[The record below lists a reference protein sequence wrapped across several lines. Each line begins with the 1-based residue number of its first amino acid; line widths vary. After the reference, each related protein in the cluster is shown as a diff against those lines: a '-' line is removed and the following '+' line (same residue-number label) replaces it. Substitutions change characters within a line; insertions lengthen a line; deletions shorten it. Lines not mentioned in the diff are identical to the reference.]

1 MPTMSIPFE
10 IIDSDIKSNRRLTP
24 KKIYVIASEVRVL
37 TGVRLIIEDGTT
49 ILIMNGLQPKCHL
62 LRAALI
68 FDQGSIL
75 RAGRCY
81 IKACNSAYQQVK
93 KADNGGLWFLGNY
106 QNASKDK
113 VTVKSNRKKPTSSF
127 KANLIATYYLGRGD
141 PLKET
146 TRSRVV
152 DDDIDGLSVL
162 GTGPDEWQIF
172 EVRCFHSGDDGFD
185 VTNSHI
191 QLDRLKVVTPAE
203 DGINLS
209 SSRLEVRRSLVV
221 DVTKTKVGDRDI
233 FDFETEDG
241 ASYLEIAQ
249 HCHIDVRGVFGDE
262 LVLSTK
268 DFPKPNNNP
277 QARYRFKGVTRQA
290 ATLIYSINQD

>member
-1 MPTMSIPFE
+1 MNKPFE
-10 IIDSDIKSNRRLTP
+10 IIRSDITSNRRLSP
-24 KKIYVIASEVRVL
+24 KKLYVIASEIRVRQGVRV
-37 TGVRLIIEDGTT
+37 VIEDGTT

-75 RAGRCY
+75 RAGRFY
-81 IKACNSAYQQVK
+81 VKACNPDYQQVK
-93 KADNGGLWFLGNY
+93 KADNGGLWFLGNH

-113 VTVKSNRKKPTSSF
+113 ITVKSNRKKPVSSF
-127 KANLIATYYLGRGD
+127 KADLVATYYLGRRD

-146 TRSRVV
+146 TRTRVV

-162 GTGPDEWQIF
+162 GTGPDEWQIS
-172 EVRCFHSGDDGFD
+172 EVRSFHSGDDGLD

-191 QLDRLKVVTPAE
+191 QLDRLQVVTPTE

-221 DVTKTKVGDRDI
+221 DVTKTQVGDRDI
-233 FDFETEDG
+233 FDFETDDG
-241 ASYLEIAQ
+241 ASYLEIAR
-249 HCHIDVRGVFGDE
+249 HCHVDIRGVFGDE

-268 DFPKPNNNP
+268 DLPKPNNNP
-277 QARYRFKGVTRQA
+277 EARYRFKGVTRQA
-290 ATLIYSINQD
+290 AALIYSINQD

>member
-1 MPTMSIPFE
+1 MTKPIE
-10 IIDSDIKSNRRLTP
+10 IIKSDITSSRRLTP
-24 KKIYVIASEVRVL
+24 KKLYVITSEIRVRKGVRV
-37 TGVRLIIEDGTT
+37 VIEDGTT
-49 ILIMNGLQPKCHL
+49 ILIMNGLQPECHL

-75 RAGRCY
+75 RASRFY
-81 IKACNSAYQQVK
+81 VKACNSNYQQVK
-93 KADNGGLWFLGNY
+93 NADNGGLWFLGNY

-113 VTVKSNRKKPTSSF
+113 VTVKSNRKMPTSSF
-127 KANLIATYYLGRGD
+127 KADLVATYYLGRRD

-146 TRSRVV
+146 TRTRVV

-162 GTGPDEWQIF
+162 GTGPDEWQIS

-191 QLDRLKVVTPAE
+191 QLHRLKIVNPTE

-209 SSRLEVRRSLVV
+209 SSRLEVSKSLIV
-221 DVTKTKVGDRDI
+221 DVTKTKVRDRNI
-233 FDFETEDG
+233 FDFETDDG

-249 HCHIDVRGVFGDE
+249 HCHVDICGVFGDE

-268 DFPKPNNNP
+268 DLRKPNNNP
-277 QARYRFKGVTRQA
+277 EARYRFKGFTRKA
-290 ATLIYSINQD
+290 AALIYSINQD